1 MIDLG
6 VDEVRAAAVAI
17 DCRCGHLDPKVTTM
31 PAPANVSA
39 LLVNNNRA
47 FLARCRNA
55 NIPVIHLAT
64 TYRDLIEIRSNPC
77 WRSLA
82 DDPASIRKNAER
94 YNLDGS
100 LGCEIVLGLC
110 DPAHDTIIETKK
122 RYDCFI
128 PTDLDFVLRASYQ
141 HAHDNM
147 HQHQRL
153 RVVHCGGGERARLR
167 THRDR
172 GLRRYH
178 GWRRPAPCCACVHP
192 HRARLGDECRRCARP
207 NC

>member
-6 VDEVRAAAVAI
+6 VDGVRVAAVAM
-17 DCRCGHLDPKVTTM
+17 DCRRGHLDPKVATM
-31 PAPANVSA
+31 PAPENVLA

-47 FLARCRNA
+47 FLAHCRNA
-55 NIPVIHLAT
+55 SIPLIHLVT
-64 TYRDLIEIRSNPC
+64 TYRDFTKLRSTPR

-82 DDPASIRKNAER
+82 NDLASIRKYTER

-100 LGCEIVLGLC
+100 LGCEIVRGLC
-110 DPAHDTIIETKK
+110 DPTRDTIIETKK
-122 RYDCFI
+122 RYDRFI
-128 PTDLDFVLRASYQ
+128 PTDLDFVLRTSYQ

-153 RVVHCGGGERARLR
+153 RAVHCGGGGEGARLR

-172 GLRRYH
+172 GLHRFH
-178 GWRRPAPCCACVHP
+178 GWGRPSSPCTRAHP
-192 HRARLGDECRRCARP
+192 HRARLGNEC
-207 NC
+207 